1 MEVKNQMSAIKEL
14 PKGVKKG
21 IFKRSSNVVA
31 MRHEEGTNLGNKRIV
46 DRMALVDPKKKI
58 DGFTVREY
66 EAGILLQLG
75 RFVGVVPSGL
85 WAIDEDL
92 QQTGTEIIWVDTTD
106 FKVRWG
112 FGNQFTADNKKIGAN
127 GEMVL
132 HVSDP
137 QSFVM
142 KIVSSKQM
150 VERDQLED
158 FILGQITTIMRV
170 LFRDFKLEKL
180 LGERETFQNVA
191 RAKLHDTFVPWGL
204 EMVNLEV
211 LGFNVPEEFEMKGSD
226 ETRHERELAREKH
239 QLDLERQRIETE
251 KMKREFG
258 REQKVADAH
267 ADSAAAAINPKGA
280 SAKATGSSDAL
291 RAELK
296 DLDAKLDE
304 LEDKLDRKEISEDT
318 FKLRAQR
325 LHEKINQIKSQLR

>member
-1 MEVKNQMSAIKEL
+1 MSAIKEL

-21 IFKRSSNVVA
+21 IFKKTSKVVS
-31 MRHEEGTNLGNKRIV
+31 MRHEEGADLGDKRIT
-46 DRMALVDPKKKI
+46 DRCALGEGQKI

-75 RFVGVVPSGL
+75 RFAGVVPSGL
-85 WAIDEDL
+85 WAIDDDL
-92 QQTGTEIIWVDTTD
+92 QQTGTEIVWVDTTD

-112 FGNQFTADNKKIGAN
+112 FGGQFTGDNKKIGAN

-132 HVSDP
+132 HISDP

-142 KIVSSKQM
+142 KIVSSKRV
-150 VERDQLED
+150 VEREQLEE

-170 LFRDFKLEKL
+170 LFRDYKLEKL

-211 LGFNVPEEFEMKGSD
+211 LGFNVPEEFEAMSSD
-226 ETRHERELAREKH
+226 QARHERELAREKQ
-239 QLDLERQRIETE
+239 QLELERQRIETE
-251 KMKREFG
+251 KIKREFG

-267 ADSAAAAINPKGA
+267 ADATVAAVGPRK
-280 SAKATGSSDAL
+280 TGPSDAL

-296 DLDAKLDE
+296 DLEAKMDE
-304 LEDKLDRKEISEDT
+304 LEDKLDKKECSEET
-318 FKLRAQR
+318 FNTRAKR
-325 LHEKINQIKSQLR
+325 LNEKIAQVKAQLQ

>member
-1 MEVKNQMSAIKEL
+1 MEVKNQMSVIKEL
-14 PKGVKKG
+14 PKGVKRG

-31 MRHEEGTNLGNKRIV
+31 MRHEEGADIGNKRIA
-46 DRMALVDPKKKI
+46 DRMALGDVKKKI

-75 RFVGVVPSGL
+75 RLVGLVPSGL

-112 FGNQFTADNKKIGAN
+112 FGGQFTADNKKIGAN

-132 HVSDP
+132 HISDP

-142 KIVSSKQM
+142 KIVSSKKM
-150 VERDQLED
+150 VERDQLEE

-170 LFRDFKLEKL
+170 LFRDYKLEKL

-204 EMVNLEV
+204 EMVNFEV
-211 LGFNVPEEFEMKGSD
+211 VGFNVPDEFEMMGSD
-226 ETRHERELAREKH
+226 QTRHERELAREK
-239 QLDLERQRIETE
+239 QQFELERQRIETE

-267 ADSAAAAINPKGA
+267 ADSTAEAIHPK
-280 SAKATGSSDAL
+280 SAPAKSTGSSDAL

-296 DLDAKLDE
+296 DLETKMDD

-318 FKLRAQR
+318 YKLRAQR
-325 LHEKINQIKSQLR
+325 LNEKINRLKSQLR

>member
-1 MEVKNQMSAIKEL
+1 MSAIKEL

-21 IFKRSSNVVA
+21 IFKKNSNVVA
-31 MRHEEGTNLGNKRIV
+31 MRHEEGADLGDKRIV
-46 DRMALVDPKKKI
+46 DRMALGEGKKI
-58 DGFTVREY
+58 EGFTVREY

-85 WAIDEDL
+85 WAIDESL
-92 QQTGTEIIWVDTTD
+92 QQTGTEVVWVDTTD

-112 FGNQFTADNKKIGAN
+112 FGGQFTADNKKIGAN

-132 HVSDP
+132 HIGDP

-142 KIVSSKQM
+142 KIVSSKRM
-150 VERDQLED
+150 VERDQLEE

-170 LFRDFKLEKL
+170 LFRDYKLEKL

-211 LGFNVPEEFEMKGSD
+211 LGFNVPEEFEAMGADQS
-226 ETRHERELAREKH
+226 RHERELAREKQ
-239 QLDLERQRIETE
+239 QLELERQRIETE

-267 ADSAAAAINPKGA
+267 ADATVAAVGPRKSSG
-280 SAKATGSSDAL
+280 GPSDAL
-291 RAELK
+291 RAELR
-296 DLDAKLDE
+296 DLEAKMDD
-304 LEDKLDRKEISEDT
+304 LEDKLDRKEISEET
-318 FKLRAQR
+318 FNTRAKR
-325 LHEKINQIKSQLR
+325 LNEKIAQIKSQLR

>member
-1 MEVKNQMSAIKEL
+1 MSAIKEL

-21 IFKRSSNVVA
+21 IFKKNSNVVS
-31 MRHEEGTNLGNKRIV
+31 MRHEEGADLGDKRIV
-46 DRMALVDPKKKI
+46 DRKALGEGEKKI

-112 FGNQFTADNKKIGAN
+112 FGGQFTGDNKKIGAN

-132 HVSDP
+132 HISDP
-137 QSFVM
+137 QAFVM
-142 KIVSSKQM
+142 KIVSSKRV
-150 VERDQLED
+150 VERDQLEE

-170 LFRDFKLEKL
+170 LFRDYKLEKL
-180 LGERETFQNVA
+180 LGERENFQNVA
-191 RAKLHDTFVPWGL
+191 RAKLHDTFTPWGL

-211 LGFNVPEEFEMKGSD
+211 LGFNVPEEFEAMSSD
-226 ETRHERELAREKH
+226 QARHEREIAREKQ
-239 QLDLERQRIETE
+239 QLELERQRIETE

-267 ADSAAAAINPKGA
+267 VDATVAAVGSKKADP
-280 SAKATGSSDAL
+280 SDAL

-296 DLDAKLDE
+296 DLEDKLDA
-304 LEDKLDRKEISEDT
+304 LEDKLDKKEITEET
-318 FKLRAQR
+318 FNTRAKR
-325 LHEKINQIKSQLR
+325 LNEKIAQVKSQLR

>member
-1 MEVKNQMSAIKEL
+1 MSAIKEL

-21 IFKRSSNVVA
+21 IFKKASNVVS
-31 MRHEEGTNLGNKRIV
+31 MRHEEGADIGDKRIV
-46 DRMALVDPKKKI
+46 DRTALGEGPKKI

-112 FGNQFTADNKKIGAN
+112 FGGQFTGDNKKIGAN
-127 GEMVL
+127 GEMIL
-132 HVSDP
+132 HISDP

-142 KIVSSKQM
+142 KIVSSKRV
-150 VERDQLED
+150 VERDQIEE
-158 FILGQITTIMRV
+158 FVLGQITTIMRV
-170 LFRDFKLEKL
+170 LFRDYKLEKL

-211 LGFNVPEEFEMKGSD
+211 LGFNVPEEFEAMSSD
-226 ETRHERELAREKH
+226 QGRHERELAREKQ
-239 QLDLERQRIETE
+239 QLELERQRIETE

-267 ADSAAAAINPKGA
+267 ADATVAAVGIKSGAGKGGD
-280 SAKATGSSDAL
+280 TDAL
-291 RAELK
+291 RADLK
-296 DLDAKLDE
+296 DLEKKMDE
-304 LEDKLDRKEISEDT
+304 LEDKLDRKEITEET
-318 FKLRAQR
+318 FNMRAKR
-325 LHEKINQIKSQLR
+325 LNEKIADIKRQLR

>member
-1 MEVKNQMSAIKEL
+1 MSAIKEL

-21 IFKRSSNVVA
+21 LFKKNSNVVS
-31 MRHEEGTNLGNKRIV
+31 MRHEEGADLGDKRIV
-46 DRMALVDPKKKI
+46 DRKALGDGPKI
-58 DGFTVREY
+58 DGFAVREY

-75 RFVGVVPSGL
+75 RFVGVVPSGQ

-92 QQTGTEIIWVDTTD
+92 QQTGSEIIWVDTTD

-112 FGNQFTADNKKIGAN
+112 FGGQFTADNKKIGAN

-132 HVSDP
+132 HISDP
-137 QSFVM
+137 QAFVM
-142 KIVSSKQM
+142 KIVSSKRV
-150 VERDQLED
+150 VERDQVEE

-170 LFRDFKLEKL
+170 LFRDYKLEKL

-211 LGFNVPEEFEMKGSD
+211 LGFNVPEEFEALGVDQS
-226 ETRHERELAREKH
+226 RHEREIAREKQ
-239 QLDLERQRIETE
+239 QLELERQRIETE

-267 ADSAAAAINPKGA
+267 ADATVSALGIKSGA
-280 SAKATGSSDAL
+280 VQPARPAGATDPL

-296 DLDAKLDE
+296 DLEKKMDD
-304 LEDKLDRKEISEDT
+304 LEDKLDRKEITEET
-318 FKLRAQR
+318 FNTRAKR
-325 LHEKINQIKSQLR
+325 LNEKIAEIKRQLR